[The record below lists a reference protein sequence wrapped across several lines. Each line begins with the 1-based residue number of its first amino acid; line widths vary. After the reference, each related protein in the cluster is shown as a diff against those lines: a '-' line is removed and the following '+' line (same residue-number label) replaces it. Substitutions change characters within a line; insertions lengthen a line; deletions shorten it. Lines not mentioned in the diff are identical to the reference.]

1 MRNAGLEEA
10 QAGIKIARRNI
21 NNLRYANDTIFM
33 TENED
38 KLKSLLMQVKEKSE
52 NTGLK
57 LSIQQTKVMA
67 SGAIISWQIDGEIM
81 ETVKDFTFG
90 SSKIKADGDCSHE
103 IKRNLLLGR
112 KSMTNLDIL
121 KSRDIT
127 MPTQVHLVKA
137 MLFPVVMYEC
147 ECWTIK

>member
-1 MRNAGLEEA
+1 M
-10 QAGIKIARRNI
+10 ARRNI

-67 SGAIISWQIDGEIM
+67 SGAIISWQIDEEPM
-81 ETVKDFTFG
+81 ETVRDFIFLG
-90 SSKIKADGDCSHE
+90 SKIIEDGDCSLE
-103 IKRNLLLGR
+103 IK
-112 KSMTNLDIL
+112 KKKMFPHWKKAMTNLDSVL
-121 KSRDIT
+121 KSTDIT
-127 MPTQVHLVKA
+127 LLTKVHIVKA
-137 MLFPVVMYEC
+137 MVFPVIMYGC
-147 ECWTIK
+147 KSWTLKKAEL